1 MENKKK
7 NKSNKLTSPN
17 KLKLL
22 ITIVER
28 RKAEF
33 YLDILE
39 TFEVNMQYVIFG
51 RGTAPSNLAVLSLGD
66 QNKAVIISIIKEE
79 RIKEALSTLEE
90 RFTKTK
96 NGKGIAYT
104 IPLNSVIGVL
114 VYQFL
119 SNNSSQIRKDK

>member
-104 IPLNSVIGVL
+104 IPLNSVIGAL

-119 SNNSSQIRKDK
+119 SNNTSQIRKDK

>member
-119 SNNSSQIRKDK
+119 SNNTSQIRKDK